1 MFEINR
7 KTDYAIRVLLALARQ
22 PAGSRLPTQRI
33 QMEMLVPR
41 AFLQRIIAELA
52 RAGLIRT
59 FAGPHGGLELARP
72 AAEITLLQIWE
83 AMEGSLLISACLAHP
98 AACPLDQGCPVH
110 RRWRRIQN
118 FLLEELGTTTLEQLG
133 REARLLAQPAV
144 SGAVPAERL
153 RLTGETVPVEVKT

>member
-22 PAGSRLPTQRI
+22 PAGSRLATQRI
-33 QMEMLVPR
+33 QTEMLVPR

-59 FAGPHGGLELARP
+59 FAGPRGGLELARP
-72 AAEITLLQIWE
+72 AVEITLLHIWE
-83 AMEGSLLISACLAHP
+83 AMEGPLLISACLDHP

-118 FLLEELGTTTLEQLG
+118 FLVQELGTTTLEQLG
-133 REARLLAQPAV
+133 REAQLLAQA
-144 SGAVPAERL
+144 AVPGMVPMERL
-153 RLTGETVPVEVKT
+153 GMASKAVPVEVKP